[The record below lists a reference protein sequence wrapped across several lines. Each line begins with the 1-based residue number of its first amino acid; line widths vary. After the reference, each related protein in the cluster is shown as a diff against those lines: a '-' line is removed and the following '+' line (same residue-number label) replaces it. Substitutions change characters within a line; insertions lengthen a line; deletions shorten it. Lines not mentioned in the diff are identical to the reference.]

1 MSTRPYARTLICTK
15 KLPKM
20 KEVTQE
26 LLNNF
31 RAPAFPGSY
40 FLSFEGIEG
49 AGKSTQITRLKT
61 YLEQKNLRVLVLR
74 EPGGTPF
81 GEKMRQAILETK
93 TEITPLAEAHLF
105 ASSRAQ
111 LLSEVILKELAEPNT
126 VIICDRY
133 IDSSLVYQ
141 GHARGLGF
149 AEVLN
154 IHNAFPL
161 NIVPHLTFYLRI
173 NVDMSERRQK
183 IRNAP
188 KDYFEARGIEFYK
201 KLVVG
206 YDTVAEY
213 FPNRIVKL
221 DADSSVDEVSSRIYA
236 IADKLISRSER
247 ENEEEL

>member
-1 MSTRPYARTLICTK
+1 
-15 KLPKM
+15 M
-20 KEVTQE
+20 KEITQE
-26 LLNNF
+26 LLNSF
-31 RAPAFPGSY
+31 RAPAFPGSF

-49 AGKSTQITRLKT
+49 AGKSTQIIKLKN
-61 YLEQKNLRVLVLR
+61 YLESKNFRVLVLR

-111 LLSEVILKELAEPNT
+111 LLTEVILKELSVPNT

-133 IDSSLVYQ
+133 LDSSLVYQ
-141 GHARGLGF
+141 GHSRGLGV

-161 NIVPHLTFYLRI
+161 NLVPHLTFYLRI
-173 NVDMSERRQK
+173 NVETSEKRQK
-183 IRNAP
+183 MRNAP
-188 KDYFEARGIEFYK
+188 KDYFESKGVEFYK

-206 YDTVAEY
+206 YDLVAEL
-213 FPNRIVKL
+213 FPHRIMKL
-221 DADSSVDEVSSRIYA
+221 DAEVSLDEMTMMIFEA
-236 IADKLISRSER
+236 TNKLINQPKTSSAQDEY
-247 ENEEEL
+247 

>member
-1 MSTRPYARTLICTK
+1 
-15 KLPKM
+15 M
-20 KEVTQE
+20 KEITQE
-26 LLNNF
+26 LLNSF
-31 RAPAFPGSY
+31 RSPAFPGSF

-49 AGKSTQITRLKT
+49 AGKSTQIIRLKKH
-61 YLEQKNLRVLVLR
+61 LEDKNFRVLVLR

-111 LLSEVILKELAEPNT
+111 LLSEVILKELAVPNT

-141 GHARGLGF
+141 GHSRGLGV

-154 IHNAFPL
+154 IHNVFPL

-173 NVDMSERRQK
+173 DVETSEKRQK
-183 IRNAP
+183 MRNAP
-188 KDYFEARGIEFYK
+188 KDYFEAKGIEFYK

-206 YDTVAEY
+206 YDLMAEY
-213 FPNRIVKL
+213 FPHRILKMNAEVTLDEMTMQIFEATNNLIHSNKNRNL
-221 DADSSVDEVSSRIYA
+221 
-236 IADKLISRSER
+236 
-247 ENEEEL
+247 EEEL